1 MDKCYYKMG
10 KGEVKQKL
18 DWILK
23 ECKGHRLRAEDK
35 INSTKWRRI
44 WIRLQ
49 GAAMA
54 PAYCMCPLLQQAKT
68 DSKTSPARAA
78 VEFIFS
84 SALTCWEAV
93 GLCGYRY
100 FA

>member
-1 MDKCYYKMG
+1 MATPAGLDRG
-10 KGEVKQKL
+10 KNKFHYIAQNN
-18 DWILK
+18 
-23 ECKGHRLRAEDK
+23 A
-35 INSTKWRRI
+35 I
-44 WIRLQ
+44 WIRFQ
-49 GAAMA
+49 GASKGANSLYVPFDA
-54 PAYCMCPLLQQAKT
+54 TPIT